1 MLSISKKSD
10 AEIAAELQQ
19 NKEYY
24 IKSFS
29 CPNSRGGILYQHY
42 LNNEVTR
49 NDVYVDMIQQIRMAQ
64 PDDDI
69 FIYLNNRGGLVDT
82 GIQIINS
89 FDECQ
94 GVVHTVVDGIAASI
108 AAIMWL
114 AGHQRTVLNH
124 GSLML
129 HNFSAGVSGKG
140 HEIMET
146 VMGYNSYIL
155 EMFKLYTTPFLT
167 DEEYAKMIDGKDYW
181 FSANQIRERLERIEQ
196 QDIKMNL
203 MAERDML
210 IEQMAE
216 DKKRLKE
223 LNFQLGHQTN

>member
-1 MLSISKKSD
+1 
-10 AEIAAELQQ
+10 
-19 NKEYY
+19 
-24 IKSFS
+24 
-29 CPNSRGGILYQHY
+29 
-42 LNNEVTR
+42 
-49 NDVYVDMIQQIRMAQ
+49 
-64 PDDDI
+64 
-69 FIYLNNRGGLVDT
+69 
-82 GIQIINS
+82 
-89 FDECQ
+89 
-94 GVVHTVVDGIAASI
+94 
-108 AAIMWL
+108 
-114 AGHQRTVLNH
+114 
-124 GSLML
+124 
-129 HNFSAGVSGKG
+129 
-140 HEIMET
+140 
-146 VMGYNSYIL
+146 MGYNSYIL